1 MTVAQA
7 RATVVVVSNETLTD
21 LQLAVM
27 KALWEVGEGGV
38 REILAV
44 MARDGTDLAPTTVA
58 TLLQRLSKQGWV
70 SHRSRGRHFV
80 YRAKVARD
88 EAARGV
94 LDRVLQSFFG
104 GKVSALTAQLLES
117 EQLTPDE
124 LSEMR
129 RLLKKKGG
137 GA

>member
-1 MTVAQA
+1 M
-7 RATVVVVSNETLTD
+7 SNETLTD

-38 REILAV
+38 SEILAL

-70 SHRSRGRHFV
+70 DFRSRGRHFV
-80 YRAKVARD
+80 YRAKVGRG
-88 EAARGV
+88 EAAEGA

-117 EQLTPDE
+117 EQLTPE
-124 LSEMR
+124 EIEEMR